1 MITYAVNSTLPLTN
15 VPSGKSIDGGVLVGV
30 GTGGGVIGGVV
41 TYLAV
46 HIRSRR
52 ISIDD
57 SLDVWAGHGI
67 GGLTGAILTGFFAEK
82 AINSAGAN
90 GLLFGN
96 AHQLV
101 VQIIAVA
108 AVAVYAFVATWIIL
122 KVISF
127 FSPLR
132 VSPDDEEQGLDIAT
146 HGEVGYRY

>member
-1 MITYAVNSTLPLTN
+1 
-15 VPSGKSIDGGVLVGV
+15 
-30 GTGGGVIGGVV
+30 
-41 TYLAV
+41 
-46 HIRSRR
+46 
-52 ISIDD
+52 
-57 SLDVWAGHGI
+57 
-67 GGLTGAILTGFFAEK
+67 
-82 AINSAGAN
+82 
-90 GLLFGN
+90 LFGN

-122 KVISF
+122 KVISL